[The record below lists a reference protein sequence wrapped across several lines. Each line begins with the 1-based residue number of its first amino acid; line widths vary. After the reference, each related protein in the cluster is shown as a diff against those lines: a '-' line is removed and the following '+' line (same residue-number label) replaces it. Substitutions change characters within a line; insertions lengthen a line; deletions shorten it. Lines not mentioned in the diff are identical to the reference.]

1 MVSLSIYRFT
11 LLNKAKEQQV
21 LSFYNEEEDLLDT
34 MNDFCGY
41 IHQNIREYTDNQ
53 GKFRTFTLSTLQNRN
68 AENRTIYGFFDSAY
82 TGEKGKIKD
91 RQTNLMK
98 YDISKKDLFSKD
110 FFFLI
115 HVPKN
120 SKFGFL
126 IVQRKENHGIKSVF
140 ENAFNAFMRSKGVSN
155 YYLELK
161 QAPARY
167 FIINYLNNGSLKEF
181 RLIENEKKS
190 SDIIDGVD
198 LGREERIFK
207 LNNNFEDSE
216 NLKKVLIKLFDTYFS
231 PDEKIPFLNKGE
243 FDEIV
248 FVLGHQ
254 GSTKTFYVRNQE
266 KIRSNVDVTSLIKY
280 EDGEPTIDSLIK
292 VALDL
297 INFAA

>member
-1 MVSLSIYRFT
+1 MINLSIHRFT

-34 MNDFCGY
+34 MNDFCKHIY
-41 IHQNIREYTDNQ
+41 KNIREYTDNQ
-53 GKFRTFTLSTLQNRN
+53 GKYRTFTLSTIQNKN
-68 AENRTIYGFFDSAY
+68 IENRTVSGFFDSAY

-91 RQTNLMK
+91 RQTNLLK

-126 IVQRKENHGIKSVF
+126 IVQRKENHGIKAVF

-155 YYLELK
+155 YSLELK

-167 FIINYLNNGSLKEF
+167 FIINYLNNGNLKEF
-181 RLIENEKKS
+181 RLIENGKKS
-190 SDIIDGVD
+190 NDIIDGID

-207 LNNNFEDSE
+207 LANNLDDSQ
-216 NLKKVLIKLFDTYFS
+216 NLKKVLIKLFDTYFK

-254 GSTKTFYVRNQE
+254 GSSKTFYVRNQE
-266 KIRSNVDVTSLIKY
+266 KIRSNVDVTSLVKY

-292 VALDL
+292 ISLEL
-297 INFAA
+297 INLAA